1 MAAVKTSLCS
11 SYSTMFGL
19 ILMMAW
25 SSTSWAS
32 SWQENVRPIMYV
44 PYGKFVCK
52 FFFYFYSSLC
62 SVLIKRNR
70 KWSIQKEKKKLDFR
84 LIIIPVAFP
93 FNPRPPPPVKTD
105 PEGALLLYQLLSRAH
120 LFFFLVYQM
129 VT

>member
-52 FFFYFYSSLC
+52 FFYLYSLLC
-62 SVLIKRNR
+62 SVLIKKQEMVNSKR
-70 KWSIQKEKKKLDFR
+70 KKK
-84 LIIIPVAFP
+84 
-93 FNPRPPPPVKTD
+93 T
-105 PEGALLLYQLLSRAH
+105 
-120 LFFFLVYQM
+120 
-129 VT
+129 